1 MVKLVNNLRDLT
13 ESIKR
18 GTCKLFCFW
27 KGGGGGGGSVRSE
40 YFPTKILNW
49 DMLTR
54 IILF

>member
-18 GTCKLFCFW
+18 GAVQIILLLE
-27 KGGGGGGGSVRSE
+27 GGGGGSE

-54 IILF
+54 SILF